1 MSEAHK
7 QSYEKYLA
15 FVDRMHFDEEPI
27 ENNNESEK
35 SGKYLF
41 KFCLYKMYNLI
52 CFFLG
57 KSISGKNLSQHIKQ
71 ESEI

>member
-15 FVDRMHFDEEPI
+15 FVDQMHCDEEPI

-35 SGKYLF
+35 SSKYL
-41 KFCLYKMYNLI
+41 I
-52 CFFLG
+52 
-57 KSISGKNLSQHIKQ
+57 
-71 ESEI
+71 